1 MAKQIINIG
10 ANSNDKTGDTLR
22 SGAVKINGNFTE
34 LYNSNQS
41 VFNRLTAGQH
51 ITLTK
56 TGDTCIITANVPPYV
71 LQPANT
77 ATLGGVKVDGSTIM
91 INSSGVIHAVIP
103 TVTTITGNAGTVTNG
118 VYTTGS
124 YANPSWITEIAYSK
138 LSGTPSTYYT
148 LSAATSTV
156 LGGVKVDGVTIT
168 IDGNGVIHSSPNITG
183 NAGTVTNGVYTTE
196 SYVNPSWIESLPY
209 SKITGTPML
218 YVLQPATDTTL
229 GGVKVDGTTITI
241 DIDGVIHSNSGS
253 SYSLPTAGIGSD
265 GTLGGVKV
273 DGSTVTINVNG
284 VISASAASYT
294 LPVAST
300 TKLGGVIA
308 DGTTITID
316 GSGVI
321 SSPGSIG
328 VVTLSRAT
336 KTGTTTS
343 IAAGATVNLTITGY
357 KSYALY
363 SVATSSTAGGAWV
376 RIYTDAASRTADAA
390 RLQTSDPST
399 PGVIAEIITTS
410 NSTVVTAPGVIG
422 FNNESTPTANI
433 ELAVTNTN
441 LTAATF
447 TITLTVL
454 PLES

>member
-1 MAKQIINIG
+1 MI
-10 ANSNDKTGDTLR
+10 S
-22 SGAVKINGNFTE
+22 
-34 LYNSNQS
+34 S
-41 VFNRLTAGQH
+41 V
-51 ITLTK
+51 
-56 TGDTCIITANVPPYV
+56 
-71 LQPANT
+71 
-77 ATLGGVKVDGSTIM
+77 GGG
-91 INSSGVIHAVIP
+91 
-103 TVTTITGNAGTVTNG
+103 
-118 VYTTGS
+118 
-124 YANPSWITEIAYSK
+124 
-138 LSGTPSTYYT
+138 
-148 LSAATSTV
+148 
-156 LGGVKVDGVTIT
+156 
-168 IDGNGVIHSSPNITG
+168 
-183 NAGTVTNGVYTTE
+183 
-196 SYVNPSWIESLPY
+196 
-209 SKITGTPML
+209 
-218 YVLQPATDTTL
+218 
-229 GGVKVDGTTITI
+229 
-241 DIDGVIHSNSGS
+241 SGS
-253 SYSLPTAGIGSD
+253 
-265 GTLGGVKV
+265 
-273 DGSTVTINVNG
+273 
-284 VISASAASYT
+284 SYT

-321 SSPGSIG
+321 SSSGSIG

-399 PGVIAEIITTS
+399 PGVIAEVITTS

-441 LTAATF
+441 STAATF

>member
-91 INSSGVIHAVIP
+91 INSSGVIRAVIP

-148 LSAATSTV
+148 LLAATSTV

-241 DIDGVIHSNSGS
+241 DGSGVIS
-253 SYSLPTAGIGSD
+253 SAGNYLPVATTT
-265 GTLGGVKV
+265 TLGGVKV
-273 DGSTVTINVNG
+273 DGTTITVSNFG
-284 VISASAASYT
+284 VISSTGGGSYT

-300 TKLGGVIA
+300 TNLGGVIA

-321 SSPGSIG
+321 SSSGSIG

-376 RIYTDAASRTADAA
+376 RIYTNAASRTADAA

>member
-1 MAKQIINIG
+1 
-10 ANSNDKTGDTLR
+10 
-22 SGAVKINGNFTE
+22 
-34 LYNSNQS
+34 
-41 VFNRLTAGQH
+41 
-51 ITLTK
+51 
-56 TGDTCIITANVPPYV
+56 
-71 LQPANT
+71 
-77 ATLGGVKVDGSTIM
+77 
-91 INSSGVIHAVIP
+91 
-103 TVTTITGNAGTVTNG
+103 
-118 VYTTGS
+118 
-124 YANPSWITEIAYSK
+124 
-138 LSGTPSTYYT
+138 
-148 LSAATSTV
+148 
-156 LGGVKVDGVTIT
+156 
-168 IDGNGVIHSSPNITG
+168 
-183 NAGTVTNGVYTTE
+183 
-196 SYVNPSWIESLPY
+196 
-209 SKITGTPML
+209 ML